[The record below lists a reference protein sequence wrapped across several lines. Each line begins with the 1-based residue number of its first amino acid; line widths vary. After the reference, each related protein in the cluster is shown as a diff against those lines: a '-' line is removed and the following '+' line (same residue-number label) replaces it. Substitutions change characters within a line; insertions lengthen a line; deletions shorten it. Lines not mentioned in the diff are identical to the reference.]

1 MSNQNFKIMCS
12 NYPAGAEFDP
22 NAPYNQPEPVEHE
35 FDVAVDAILSMDC
48 QVTSLVY
55 PTVDYDEEGCDVFY
69 EVSSSQ
75 LEEDFKD
82 QHYTPLE
89 LIKKLRDVMKIRAK
103 RCKNEVSKRE
113 AENLVA
119 ECELWLDADD
129 ENVEVCES

>member
-1 MSNQNFKIMCS
+1 MSG

-22 NAPYNQPEPVEHE
+22 RAPYNQPEPVEHE
-35 FDVAVDAILSMDC
+35 FYVQVEAVISMPC

-55 PTVDYDEEGCDVFY
+55 PTVDYDEEGCDVYY

-75 LEEDFKD
+75 LKEDYKD

-103 RCKNEVSKRE
+103 RCKNKVSKRE
-113 AENLVA
+113 AEYLVE
-119 ECELWLDADD
+119 ECELWIDADD
-129 ENVEVCES
+129 EYFNVLES